1 MRFHKITSLVLV
13 IAVLAGCSSSKRSF
27 SFDVE
32 NPPDFLNRIYWF
44 SFAYQS
50 TDWNDIVIST
60 LDQRFDN
67 DTLQKAAAE
76 IPVEYPLNNDY
87 RVALYSWALRDI
99 CMEMGLFSGEYV
111 PSSAYCHTDDIIYI
125 LYGKPENENRYSE
138 EPVPVAIVSAVDGH
152 VIHFEISR

>member
-1 MRFHKITSLVLV
+1 MRFHKVISLVL
-13 IAVLAGCSSSKRSF
+13 AFTMLASCTSAKRSY

-32 NPPDFLNRIYWF
+32 NPPDFLNTIHWF

-50 TDWNDIVIST
+50 AEWNDIVIST
-60 LDQRFDN
+60 SDQCFDN
-67 DTLQKAAAE
+67 DALQKAATE
-76 IPVEYPLNNDY
+76 IPVEYLLDDDH

-99 CMEMGLFSGEYV
+99 CIEMGLFSGEYV

>member
-1 MRFHKITSLVLV
+1 MRFRKIISLVL
-13 IAVLAGCSSSKRSF
+13 ILAALAACSSAKRSY
-27 SFDVE
+27 SFDLE

-44 SFAYQS
+44 SVTYQS
-50 TDWNDIVIST
+50 TDWDDIVIST

-67 DTLQKAAAE
+67 DMLQKMATE
-76 IPVEYPLNNDY
+76 IPVEYPLNDDH

-99 CMEMGLFSGEYV
+99 CMELGLFSEEYV
-111 PSSAYCHTDDIIYI
+111 PSSAYCYTDDIICI
-125 LYGKPENENRYSE
+125 LYGKPENKNRYSE